1 MAFTNEE
8 KMDSQKHREFCFT
21 LAHLFC
27 VCVCVFYEFFRGG
40 RGGGCALNT
49 RNIFANAPTV
59 CPTTHLRIIGHDYP
73 GGKTRYKR
81 DSRKK

>member
-1 MAFTNEE
+1 MKKKWTARNIENFVLLWLIY
-8 KMDSQKHREFCFT
+8 F
-21 LAHLFC
+21 
-27 VCVCVFYEFFRGG
+27 CVCVFYEFFSGG

-59 CPTTHLRIIGHDYP
+59 CPTTHLRNIGHDYP

>member
-1 MAFTNEE
+1 MKKKWTARNIENFV
-8 KMDSQKHREFCFT
+8 
-21 LAHLFC
+21 LLWLIYFC
-27 VCVCVFYEFFRGG
+27 VCVFFMSFLEV
-40 RGGGCALNT
+40 GGGCAVNT

-59 CPTTHLRIIGHDYP
+59 CPTTHLRNIGHDYP

>member
-21 LAHLFC
+21 LAHLFL
-27 VCVCVFYEFFRGG
+27 CVCVFFMSFLEVG
-40 RGGGCALNT
+40 GGGCALNT

-59 CPTTHLRIIGHDYP
+59 CPTTHLRNIGHDYP

-81 DSRKK
+81 DSSKK

>member
-27 VCVCVFYEFFRGG
+27 VCVFFMSFLEVG
-40 RGGGCALNT
+40 GGGCALNT

>member
-1 MAFTNEE
+1 MKNKWTARNIENYVLLWLIYFFVN
-8 KMDSQKHREFCFT
+8 
-21 LAHLFC
+21 
-27 VCVCVFYEFFRGG
+27 VFMSFLEV
-40 RGGGCALNT
+40 GGGGGALNT
-49 RNIFANAPTV
+49 RNIFANASTV